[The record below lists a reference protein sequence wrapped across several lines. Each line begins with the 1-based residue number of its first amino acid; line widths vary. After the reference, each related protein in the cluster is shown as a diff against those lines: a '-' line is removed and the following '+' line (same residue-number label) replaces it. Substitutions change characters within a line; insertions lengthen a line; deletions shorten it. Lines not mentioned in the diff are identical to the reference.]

1 MSFIAFRSGANV
13 LAYEKNNIKYG
24 MVCAWATM
32 VDYTSVAMLVGS
44 QSVTGNTLKVGDI
57 VGISALSSDQKYIS
71 DAIGSSHSNEE
82 DKFKNI
88 KYHCKN
94 QAILIDG
101 AKVNL
106 YCKVTKILHLD
117 EESDDN
123 FIIFKVI
130 ENQCDESKDFLSLE
144 NALNR

>member
-44 QSVTGNTLKVGDI
+44 QSITGNTLKVGDI

-71 DAIGSSHSNEE
+71 DVIGSSHSIEE

-101 AKVNL
+101 AKVHL
-106 YCKVTKILHLD
+106 YCEVTKILHL
-117 EESDDN
+117 EEGSDDN

-130 ENQCDESKDFLSLE
+130 DHQSDESKDFLSLE
-144 NALNR
+144 NALSR